1 MWTFRD
7 VETKSEF
14 EEALRSDSEILLL
27 GSSQSDV
34 NDLCLLLEVI
44 NARTITYMVLGRSWR

>member
-34 NDLCLLLEVI
+34 NDLTRLLEVI
-44 NARTITYMVLGRSWR
+44 NARTSTYMVFGRSWR